1 METQALTWKIR
12 HYVVDRKERKRGEGR
27 GGSGRE
33 ERRGKK
39 MPFDA
44 RGTFVSVL
52 STLVSNIQE

>member
-27 GGSGRE
+27 GGKGRE

-39 MPFDA
+39 CHLMLGVRLFPSC
-44 RGTFVSVL
+44 RHW
-52 STLVSNIQE
+52 